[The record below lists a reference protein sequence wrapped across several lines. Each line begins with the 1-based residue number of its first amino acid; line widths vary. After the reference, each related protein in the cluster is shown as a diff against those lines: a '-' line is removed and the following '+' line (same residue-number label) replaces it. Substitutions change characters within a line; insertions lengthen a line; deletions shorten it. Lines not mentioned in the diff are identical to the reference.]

1 MLQSWSAG
9 EAQPNSVGCQLWCN
23 TFHRKGGCTCVCT
36 RRSIWQ
42 CLCVCVCVC
51 PSVFKDGSS
60 DLAGAS
66 APWYT
71 MKTRVG
77 SRTTSIALIH
87 ECDKC
92 TTIFRLHRPPTG
104 PLYFAFFFFF
114 LPTLLLRGTEKC
126 FSFPPSSVELWW
138 TNCEARVV
146 YKGVGNKTRNNVEK
160 WAPQLVSAKQL
171 MLLAVGKSARGQ
183 NPSLVLLSRRV

>member
-1 MLQSWSAG
+1 M
-9 EAQPNSVGCQLWCN
+9 
-23 TFHRKGGCTCVCT
+23 CVHT
-36 RRSIWQ
+36 SKH
-42 CLCVCVCVC
+42 LTVFVCVCVCVC
-51 PSVFKDGSS
+51 VSF
-60 DLAGAS
+60 
-66 APWYT
+66 
-71 MKTRVG
+71 
-77 SRTTSIALIH
+77 SIQRRFQWLGWS
-87 ECDKC
+87 KC
-92 TTIFRLHRPPTG
+92 TLVHNEDARWQPHNEHRFNSWMWQMHNHLPTSSSSHWSSLFRL
-104 PLYFAFFFFF
+104 FFFF